1 MAALLLLCS
10 GFASCSQD
18 DIPEQG
24 EPLPYGKYPLELT
37 ATVGAPQTRAGA
49 GDGKDEWEGGEE
61 FAVNIGDDTRK
72 YIIGTDGYVTA
83 SGTPYYWK
91 STAQATVSAWYPYAT
106 EAKSYDI
113 SDQSQG
119 FAGFDFLYAEAQG
132 DYTQP
137 VTLEFS
143 HQMAKV
149 SYVLNK
155 SEGITDEELASAI
168 ASLKLLGDKTVT
180 VSGGKISAADSQS
193 DEITPGCYST
203 YNTGYALMV
212 PQNMDGKPFIKVSF
226 DGNVFTYTP
235 ANGAGNLQAGHSYS
249 YVITLTAKGIEVTSV
264 TSSAWAGSGSEDVT
278 NRPVKTYTASVLKPG
293 DYYYD
298 DGTWSDGGLRKLYL
312 DDNSAKFA
320 DPMPAPVTGKSLIG
334 IVFYVG
340 HHPNDQSDYSST
352 GIGRS
357 KCHGYVVACAN
368 AGMHDW
374 GLRSDVI
381 TANWGNSNWNGYEQ
395 TQQIITAAG
404 GDLSK
409 YPATYAIVE
418 EYKSSHPAPDKS
430 SGWFFPSCAQ
440 VLTVIETRAL
450 WYTNK
455 NTYGVDWLSGEIWSS
470 SNHSTSFVWMV
481 GASNSG
487 TRTEYTLKSKTIH
500 VRAILAF

>member
-49 GDGKDEWEGGEE
+49 GEGKDEWEGGDE

-83 SGTPYYWK
+83 SDTPCYWQ
-91 STAQATVSAWYPYAT
+91 STAQATVRAWYPYAT

-119 FAGFDFLYAEAQG
+119 FAGFDFLYAETQG

-155 SEGITDEELASAI
+155 SEGITSEELASAI

-180 VSGGKISAADSQS
+180 VSGGKISAADSQT
-193 DEITPGCYST
+193 DEITPGYYDTYS
-203 YNTGYALMV
+203 TGYALMV
-212 PQNMDGKPFIKVSF
+212 PQNMDGKPFIRVSF
-226 DGNVFTYTP
+226 GDNVFTYTP
-235 ANGAGNLQAGHSYS
+235 ANGAGNLQAGHAYS
-249 YVITLTAKGIEVTSV
+249 YIITLTAKGIEVTSV
-264 TSSAWAGSGSEDVT
+264 TSSAWAGGSSEDVT

-312 DDNSAKFA
+312 DDNSAEFA
-320 DPMPAPVTGKSLIG
+320 TSMPAPVTGKTLIG

-340 HHPNDQSDYSST
+340 HHPLDQSDYSST
-352 GIGRS
+352 GIERS

-368 AGMHDW
+368 AGTGTCKW
-374 GLRSDVI
+374 GPDGI
-381 TANWGNSNWNGYEQ
+381 TENWGFSNWNGYEQ
-395 TQQIITAAG
+395 TQKIISIAG
-404 GDLSK
+404 RSNLST

-418 EYKSSHPAPDKS
+418 EYESSHPAPDKS
-430 SGWFFPSCAQ
+430 SGWFFPSAAQ
-440 VLTVIETRAL
+440 VVTVIETRAL
-450 WYTNK
+450 WYTK
-455 NTYGVDWLSGEIWSS
+455 STYGVRWLSGEIGTS
-470 SNHSTSFVWMV
+470 SNENSYSVWMV
-481 GASNSG
+481 SAWGG
-487 TRTEYTLKSKTIH
+487 IEVTHTSKTKANN